1 MGQTL
6 LKNIQK
12 GVKSALVKQRIIT
25 HLIYAGSTTITDLSK
40 SMGLSV
46 PTVTK
51 FVDEMCKEGYVNDC
65 GKLETSGGRHPSLYG
80 LNADSAYFIGV
91 AMAVQSL
98 SLGAI
103 NFKGD
108 VLQTKMEIP
117 FKLEN
122 TPECL
127 EHICQEIE
135 TFIDEL
141 PCDKSKILNICIGMT
156 GRVNPETGCSYTHL
170 TFGEKP
176 LAEMFSER
184 LGINVCIDNDSRAMA
199 YGEYIMRSE
208 KCPKN
213 LIYVNVNW
221 GWDSLS
227 SLTVNCIRECL
238 VLRVSLDIITDMITS
253 RSVIAERKAVL
264 KRRYPARLC
273 IGSLLPVCVREK
285 TLCC

>member
-1 MGQTL
+1 
-6 LKNIQK
+6 
-12 GVKSALVKQRIIT
+12 
-25 HLIYAGSTTITDLSK
+25 
-40 SMGLSV
+40 
-46 PTVTK
+46 
-51 FVDEMCKEGYVNDC
+51 
-65 GKLETSGGRHPSLYG
+65 
-80 LNADSAYFIGV
+80 
-91 AMAVQSL
+91 MAVQSL

-221 GWDSLS
+221 GLGLAIIIDGKLYSGMS
-227 SLTVNCIRECL
+227 G
-238 VLRVSLDIITDMITS
+238 LRVSLDIITDMITS

>member
-91 AMAVQSL
+91 ALAVQSL

-103 NFKGD
+103 NFKGEE
-108 VLQTKMEIP
+108 LQTKMEIP
-117 FKLEN
+117 L
-122 TPECL
+122 
-127 EHICQEIE
+127 
-135 TFIDEL
+135 
-141 PCDKSKILNICIGMT
+141 SWKIH
-156 GRVNPETGCSYTHL
+156 R
-170 TFGEKP
+170 
-176 LAEMFSER
+176 
-184 LGINVCIDNDSRAMA
+184 NVWS
-199 YGEYIMRSE
+199 
-208 KCPKN
+208 
-213 LIYVNVNW
+213 
-221 GWDSLS
+221 
-227 SLTVNCIRECL
+227 
-238 VLRVSLDIITDMITS
+238 VS
-253 RSVIAERKAVL
+253 V
-264 KRRYPARLC
+264 RR
-273 IGSLLPVCVREK
+273 
-285 TLCC
+285 

>member
-6 LKNIQK
+6 LTNIQK

-91 AMAVQSL
+91 ALAVQSL

-103 NFKGD
+103 NFKGEE
-108 VLQTKMEIP
+108 LQTKMEIP

-127 EHICQEIE
+127 ERICQEIE

-170 TFGEKP
+170 TYGDKP
-176 LAEMFSER
+176 LAEMFTER
-184 LGINVCIDNDSRAMA
+184 MGINVCIDNDSRAMA

-221 GWDSLS
+221 GLGLAIIIDGKLYSGMS
-227 SLTVNCIRECL
+227 GFAGEFGHPQIRN
-238 VLRVSLDIITDMITS
+238 
-253 RSVIAERKAVL
+253 
-264 KRRYPARLC
+264 
-273 IGSLLPVCVREK
+273 
-285 TLCC
+285 

>member
-103 NFKGD
+103 NFKGGCASD
-108 VLQTKMEIP
+108 QDGNSVQAGKHTGMFGTYLSG
-117 FKLEN
+117 N
-122 TPECL
+122 R
-127 EHICQEIE
+127 
-135 TFIDEL
+135 
-141 PCDKSKILNICIGMT
+141 NIY
-156 GRVNPETGCSYTHL
+156 R
-170 TFGEKP
+170 
-176 LAEMFSER
+176 
-184 LGINVCIDNDSRAMA
+184 
-199 YGEYIMRSE
+199 
-208 KCPKN
+208 
-213 LIYVNVNW
+213 
-221 GWDSLS
+221 
-227 SLTVNCIRECL
+227 
-238 VLRVSLDIITDMITS
+238 
-253 RSVIAERKAVL
+253 
-264 KRRYPARLC
+264 
-273 IGSLLPVCVREK
+273 
-285 TLCC
+285 